1 MPLRRWFAGHGL
13 PSWYSWV
20 VVVLLSITTSG
31 LALIISINT
40 IHRNQEAQ
48 RRQAEQGRELT
59 CSLVIAQ
66 DDAFTDP
73 APVTAAGK
81 KAAAAW
87 HRLRVQLG
95 CG

>member
-1 MPLRRWFAGHGL
+1 MPLRRWFAGHHL

-20 VVVLLSITTSG
+20 VVVGLSLTTSG
-31 LALIISINT
+31 LSLAISIST

-48 RRQAEQGRELT
+48 RHQAEQGRALT

-66 DDAFTDP
+66 DNAFSESAP
-73 APVTAAGK
+73 ATAAGK
-81 KAAAAW
+81 KAADAW
-87 HRLRVQLG
+87 HRLREQLA

>member
-1 MPLRRWFAGHGL
+1 MPLRRWFAGRHL

-20 VVVLLSITTSG
+20 VVVGLSLTTSG
-31 LALIISINT
+31 LSLAISIST

-48 RRQAEQGRELT
+48 RHQAEQGRELT

-73 APVTAAGK
+73 APTSPAGK
-81 KAAAAW
+81 KIAAAW
-87 HRLRVQLG
+87 HRLRTELA
-95 CG
+95 C

>member
-1 MPLRRWFAGHGL
+1 MPLRRWFAGRGL
-13 PSWYSWV
+13 PAWYSWLV
-20 VVVLLSITTSG
+20 VVGLSLTTSG
-31 LALIISINT
+31 LALAISINSQ
-40 IHRNQEAQ
+40 HHAQEAQ
-48 RRQAEQGRELT
+48 RRQQEQGRALT

>member
-1 MPLRRWFAGHGL
+1 MPLRRWFAGHHL
-13 PSWYSWV
+13 PSWYSWIV
-20 VVVLLSITTSG
+20 VVGFSLTTSG

-59 CSLVIAQ
+59 CSLVVAQ

-73 APVTAAGK
+73 APTSPAGK
-81 KAAAAW
+81 KVAAAW
-87 HRLRVQLG
+87 HRLRTELA
-95 CG
+95 C